1 VTARVGRASDFTVRD
16 AGACCQREDGSER
29 VQVAGD
35 EDLPGSV
42 ALTAVGDDVAV
53 DQRHVAGECGDPV
66 LLLSV
71 EFTSSVSPS
80 SITIAAVSTAP
91 VARAIVERFSS
102 T

>member
-42 ALTAVGDDVAV
+42 ALTAPL
-53 DQRHVAGECGDPV
+53 ET
-66 LLLSV
+66 
-71 EFTSSVSPS
+71 TSL
-80 SITIAAVSTAP
+80 
-91 VARAIVERFSS
+91 
-102 T
+102 